1 MIALGPRTV
10 VVAGDDAGP
19 PARVLAERARWP
31 LLAEPTSG
39 SRTGDAAIRTYRLL
53 LGGPLADEVERV
65 VVFGHPTLSRPV
77 HAADAARR
85 RRGARPC
92 RRRARGASGR
102 SRSTGTS
109 TIAPTVEAAD
119 ESDWFDR
126 WKAADAEPAG
136 RSTGCCATRPS

>member
-1 MIALGPRTV
+1 MIDLGPRTV

-19 PARVLAERARWP
+19 PARVLAEQAGWP

-39 SRTGDAAIRTYRLL
+39 SRTGEAAIRTYRLL

-77 HAADAARR
+77 TRLMQRDDVEVLSVPARGVWSERPFRGR
-85 RRGARPC
+85 RSTSEARPT
-92 RRRARGASGR
+92 S
-102 SRSTGTS
+102 SRQ
-109 TIAPTVEAAD
+109 PD

-126 WKAADAEPAG
+126 WRAEDRRVGAAPRRAAP
-136 RSTGCCATRPS
+136 